1 MEEKVI
7 IENEIG
13 LHARLA
19 SKFVSISNSFDSDI
33 YVEKEGKNYN
43 GKSLISIMSM
53 GAANGESIT
62 ISATGTDSRQ
72 ALDKL
77 KALLS
82 NKDN

>member
-33 YVEKEGKNYN
+33 YVEKEGRNYN

-53 GAANGESIT
+53 GAANGETIT
-62 ISATGTDSRQ
+62 IRATGHDSRQ

-82 NKDN
+82 NKNI